1 MKMMTKRWIA
11 PAAILLLTLC
21 ALPAFAADATGT
33 WTGQAPGPDDNK
45 VVTLIFVFKQEGT
58 QLTGTLTIRDDSDKI
73 LDSTSIQNGKVDGDK
88 ISFATVQSDDERATL
103 EGTIH
108 ADEITLT
115 VTSGPEMSEISGLTL
130 KRSK

>member
-21 ALPAFAADATGT
+21 ALPAFAADATGK
-33 WTGQAPGPDDNK
+33 WTCKDKGPDAN

-58 QLTGTLTIRDDSDKI
+58 QLTGTLTVMDESDKI
-73 LDSTSIQNGKVDGDK
+73 LDSTSINNGKVDGDK
-88 ISFATVQSDDERATL
+88 ISFSVVFSDDAMVTQ

-115 VTSGPEMSEISGLTL
+115 VRSGAENSEISEVTL
-130 KRSK
+130 KRLK

>member
-11 PAAILLLTLC
+11 SVAILLLTLC
-21 ALPAFAADATGT
+21 ALPAFAADATGK
-33 WTGQAPGPDDNK
+33 WTCQAKDAEAN
-45 VVTLIFVFKQEGT
+45 VVTLTFVFKQEGT
-58 QLTGTLTIRDDSDKI
+58 KLTGNHNIRDHNSRI
-73 LDSTSIQNGKVDGDK
+73 LDNTSISNGKVDGDK
-88 ISFATVQSDDERATL
+88 ISFATLLSDGNNFTY

-115 VTSGPEMSEISGLTL
+115 VNQGAGHEETLTL

>member
-21 ALPAFAADATGT
+21 ALPAFAADATGK
-33 WTGQAPGPDDNK
+33 WTCRVNDADANAL
-45 VVTLIFVFKQEGT
+45 TLIFVFKQEGT
-58 QLTGTLTIRDDSDKI
+58 QLTGTLTVMDDSDKI
-73 LDSTSIQNGKVDGDK
+73 LDSTSINNGKVDGDK
-88 ISFATVQSDDERATL
+88 ISFVVVVSDGQRFTD

-108 ADEITLT
+108 TDEITLT
-115 VTSGPEMSEISGLTL
+115 VVSGAQSSETSEITL